1 MTEEE
6 ASILDEKI
14 IECYNQKGITFK
26 DESLY
31 KDGKITSNFKSHKEM
46 PILEDLYNILL
57 EDEKSK
63 RFCIKLKPY
72 VYGSLNFLNKY
83 TNINLENNLILVDIY
98 DLGKENI
105 AIGMYIAIE
114 LFLSRIKKDRN
125 KEKIIYLDE
134 VWKLLRRIFE

>member
-6 ASILDEKI
+6 ESVLDEKL

-31 KDGKITSNFKSHKEM
+31 CNSKITSNFKSHNEM
-46 PILEDLYNILL
+46 PILEDLYNVLL
-57 EDEKSK
+57 NDEKSK
-63 RFCIKLKPY
+63 KFAIKLKPY
-72 VYGSLNFLNKY
+72 VFGSLSFLNNH
-83 TNINLENNLILVDIY
+83 TNVNLESNIILVDIY

-105 AIGMYIAIE
+105 AIGMFIAIE
-114 LFLSRIKKDRN
+114 LFFGKIKKERN

-134 VWKLLRRIFE
+134 VWKLLRRIF